1 MDVVKTLDNFPY
13 EKVLVLGLARSGEAA
28 AQLLYDSNVSF
39 RINDLTP
46 IENNEVAQRFDQLG
60 IEVVTGSHP
69 QSVLDDVDLVVKNP
83 GIPYSHEIVE
93 EALNRDIPII
103 TEVELSFY
111 LIDGPIIAITG
122 SNGKTTTTTLTYELL
137 RAGGLDPLI
146 AGNIGKVATNVARE
160 QKEAQPV
167 VMELSSFQLKA
178 IEKFKPDIGVLINI
192 TEAHLD
198 YHKTMDDYVGSK
210 LNITKYQNEN
220 DMLIYNADDEWLVN
234 KVQDS
239 KANLLPFSVSGKNK
253 DGLYVDHQQVYHN
266 DELIVYRDEIA
277 LPGDHNLE
285 NILVGIAIAK
295 QFNIPNNTIQSVLKT
310 FTGVKHR
317 LQYVNKI
324 HDRFVYNDSKATN
337 ISATLKAIQAFKQ
350 PIILIAGGLD
360 RGNEFDELIQAFEHV
375 KTCIAYGQSASK
387 IKEAGERNQ
396 YKSIQT
402 VDSLE
407 EATIKAYEVSQ
418 EGDVILFSPACASW
432 DQFKSFEERGDMF
445 IQLVHKL

>member
-1 MDVVKTLDNFPY
+1 MKTLDNFPY

-137 RAGGLDPLI
+137 RAGGLNPLI

-160 QKEAQPV
+160 QKEGQPV

-266 DELIVYRDEIA
+266 DELIVHRDEIA

>member
-1 MDVVKTLDNFPY
+1 MKTLDNFPY

>member
-1 MDVVKTLDNFPY
+1 MKTLDNFPY

-266 DELIVYRDEIA
+266 DELIVHRDEIA

>member
-1 MDVVKTLDNFPY
+1 MKTLDNFPY

-137 RAGGLDPLI
+137 RAGGLNPLI

-295 QFNIPNNTIQSVLKT
+295 QFNIPNNTIQSVLKA

>member
-1 MDVVKTLDNFPY
+1 MKTLDNFPY

-295 QFNIPNNTIQSVLKT
+295 QFNIPNNTIQSVLKA